1 MEWLRTEIP
10 PVPKS
15 INHASQNL
23 ALKHGNERSNSFAY
37 PSRRK
42 ERSRQSALT
51 DVDIVAAHEAGTIWG
66 LFCERVRRSS
76 ADIAYRD
83 YDPVTRT
90 WCHHTWQAIAEHARR
105 FRAALAREKLVA
117 GDRVAILLPNGVDWV
132 SLDMAAHALG
142 LIVVGLYPH
151 DNAASNAYILGHSGA
166 RLVLLDNEARW
177 QSLWPFRSEFPLL
190 ECVWIRDVTVGI
202 CRSISE
208 PRVRELA
215 PLLSVGSEPL
225 PPRPVAP
232 SDLATLIYTSGTTGR
247 PKGVMLS
254 HFAMLWNAEG
264 AVAIIPPQRDDV
276 FLSVLPL
283 AHAFERTVGYYLP
296 MMGGSTVAYARS
308 PEHLPEDL
316 ITIRPTAMLGVPLL
330 YERISVT
337 IRANVAGSWVK
348 RALLR
353 FAASLGWRRFEA
365 VQRRKSRGLTARWL
379 GPLLKQYVSEPM
391 LTAFGGRL
399 RVAISG
405 GAPLDQGVAQLLIG
419 LGLPL
424 IEGYGLTEAAPVV
437 AANELDDNMPGSV
450 GYPLQGVEVKLSPE
464 GELLVRS
471 PSMMI
476 GYWKDADATARV
488 LDRSGWLSTG
498 DLGEIRDGRIFIRT
512 RLGEIIVLSV
522 GEKVNPNVVETELTR
537 DWLFKQAVVVGD
549 RRPFLVAIIVL
560 NADVWRRF
568 AAEKGLDPEW
578 PNRDTSKLE
587 LLARIVPLLAA
598 LPRYAQVRAVHL
610 TLEPWTIEAGLLTP
624 TLKVKRDVVQ
634 QKFAAEISAL
644 YAEPPLGRRSE

>member
-1 MEWLRTEIP
+1 MTLPHGMDNTVW
-10 PVPKS
+10 
-15 INHASQNL
+15 QNL
-23 ALKHGNERSNSFAY
+23 ALKHRDDRSDGFAY
-37 PSRRK
+37 PLRRK
-42 ERSRQSALT
+42 ERSRQSAAG

-66 LFCERVRRSS
+66 LFCERIRRSP

-83 YDPVTRT
+83 YDRVSKK
-90 WCHHTWQAIAEHARR
+90 WCEHTWQAIGTRVDR
-105 FRAALAREKLVA
+105 FRAALAREELEV
-117 GDRVAILLPNGVDWV
+117 GDRVAILLPNGADWV
-132 SLDMAAHALG
+132 SLDMAAHASG
-142 LIVVGLYPH
+142 FIVVGLYPH

-177 QSLWPFRSEFPLL
+177 QSLWPFRSEFPSL
-190 ECVWIRDVTVGI
+190 ECVWIRDLDPGSSMPT
-202 CRSISE
+202 SE
-208 PRVRELA
+208 VNVRELA
-215 PLLSVGSEPL
+215 HLLSIAPEPA
-225 PPRPVAP
+225 PPHSGAP

-254 HFAMLWNAEG
+254 HFALLWNAQG
-264 AVAIIPPQRDDV
+264 AAAIVPPQRDDV

-308 PEHLPEDL
+308 AEYLREDL
-316 ITIRPTAMLGVPLL
+316 ITIRPTVMLGVPLL
-330 YERISVT
+330 YERITAT
-337 IRANVAGSWVK
+337 IRASVTGSCVK
-348 RALLR
+348 TALLR

-365 VQRRKSRGLTARWL
+365 AQQRKNRGLTARWL
-379 GPLLKQYVSEPM
+379 GPLLKQYVSEPV

-399 RVAISG
+399 RAAISG

-437 AANELDDNMPGSV
+437 SANGLDDNMPGSV

-498 DLGEIRDGRIFIRT
+498 DLGEMRDGRIFVRT
-512 RLGEIIVLSV
+512 RLREMIVLSV
-522 GEKVNPNVVETELTR
+522 GEKVNPNVVEAELSR
-537 DWLFKQAVVVGD
+537 DQLFKQAVVVGD
-549 RRPFLVAIIVL
+549 RCPFLVAVIVL
-560 NADVWRRF
+560 NADAWRRF

-578 PNRDTSKLE
+578 PNRAISKLE
-587 LLARIVPLLAA
+587 LLARTVPLLAA